1 MKESITIGENTLTI
15 RRIKAKEI
23 KTLLILGK
31 DKWRVLAELE
41 KSDDLINSLL
51 EFFSNHFD
59 WAVSF
64 VAQMTDKEAAEL
76 EEWDIADLVALV
88 MKLLAFN
95 GLTKEK
101 ISDFFTNVGSVV
113 GQILTPTA
121 PPAAEEAPLTED
133 IPQLGET
140 VPQVAKAA
148 QTEEIPLAT
157 I

>member
-23 KTLLILGK
+23 KTLLTLGK
-31 DKWRVLAELE
+31 DKWRILAELE
-41 KSDDLINSLL
+41 KSDDLLGSLL
-51 EFFSNHFD
+51 EFLGNNFD

-64 VAQMTDKEAAEL
+64 VAQMTDKEAEEL
-76 EEWDIADLVALV
+76 EEWDIADLVTLV

-101 ISDFFTNVGSVV
+101 INVFFTNVGSAV

-133 IPQLGET
+133 IPQLPE
-140 VPQVAKAA
+140 AA
-148 QTEEIPLAT
+148 EVVQTEEIPLAT

>member
-31 DKWRVLAELE
+31 DKWRILAELE
-41 KSDDLINSLL
+41 KSDDLLGSLL
-51 EFFSNHFD
+51 EFLGNHFD
-59 WAVSF
+59 WAVAF
-64 VAQMTDKEAAEL
+64 IAQMTDKAAEEL
-76 EEWDIADLVALV
+76 EEWDIADLVTLV
-88 MKLLAFN
+88 MELLAFN

-101 ISDFFTNVGSVV
+101 INVFFTNVGSVV

-121 PPAAEEAPLTED
+121 PPAEEEAPLTED
-133 IPQLGET
+133 IPQLPE
-140 VPQVAKAA
+140 VV